1 MLELG
6 KFLCLKCSHIVA
18 MLLVG
23 KIKGV
28 IMSSDGGGA
37 TILVDALRVFDSRHP
52 QRVRMEGSQSTSLD
66 NLSSTV
72 AALRSFNAES
82 DVIFAQTTDS
92 FSQHIHLLGKIRQEL
107 LLLESRVT
115 RAKER
120 AINVAEFDGVDLSF
134 LDAPKEL

>member
-1 MLELG
+1 
-6 KFLCLKCSHIVA
+6 
-18 MLLVG
+18 
-23 KIKGV
+23 
-28 IMSSDGGGA
+28 MSSDGGGA

-72 AALRSFNAES
+72 TALRSFNAES

-120 AINVAEFDGVDLSF
+120 AINVAEYDGVDLSF
-134 LDAPKEL
+134 LDAPREQ